1 MSNVVVDTESPEVSA
16 SASEAGVVEET
27 VEQTPITDEVQ
38 VTEAVEAQAETAPE
52 VPDKFAGKTT
62 DEIINSY
69 QNLEKE
75 LGRKAQEVG
84 ELRKL
89 SDSFLQAE
97 VSRQA
102 QPNPQTETSETLE
115 DTGPD
120 FFDDPNAAV
129 NQAIENHP
137 KFQEFQKFQAEQAQS
152 ASKAQLEQSHP
163 DFVDVVKDTKFQDW
177 VKGSPIRMQLFQA
190 ADAYNFDA
198 ANELLSTWKDR
209 AMIDKTQEVTEQAEA
224 ERKAALKAGTA
235 ESRTSTG
242 STGGGKTFKRA
253 DLIRLKMEDPAKYDS
268 MQQEIFA
275 AYTDGRVT

>member
-16 SASEAGVVEET
+16 VEET
-27 VEQTPITDEVQ
+27 VEQPITDEVQ
-38 VTEAVEAQAETAPE
+38 TTEAVEAQAEAAPE

-97 VSRQA
+97 VSRQQ
-102 QPNPQTETSETLE
+102 QPNPPTETSETLE
-115 DTGPD
+115 DTGTD
-120 FFDDPNAAV
+120 FFDDPNKAV

-137 KFQEFQKFQAEQAQS
+137 KFQEFQKFQQEQAQS

-163 DFVDVVKDTKFQDW
+163 DFVDVVQDAKFQEW
-177 VKGSPIRMQLFQA
+177 VKGSPIRVQLFQA

-209 AMIDKTQEVTEQAEA
+209 SMISKTQEVTEQAEA

-235 ESRTSTG
+235 ESRSSTG
-242 STGGGKTFKRA
+242 SSTGGGKTFKRA

-275 AYTDGRVT
+275 AYSEGRVT

>member
-16 SASEAGVVEET
+16 VEET
-27 VEQTPITDEVQ
+27 VEQPITDEVQ
-38 VTEAVEAQAETAPE
+38 TTEAVEAQAEAAPE

-115 DTGPD
+115 EQTGPD

-137 KFQEFQKFQAEQAQS
+137 
-152 ASKAQLEQSHP
+152 
-163 DFVDVVKDTKFQDW
+163 
-177 VKGSPIRMQLFQA
+177 
-190 ADAYNFDA
+190 
-198 ANELLSTWKDR
+198 
-209 AMIDKTQEVTEQAEA
+209 
-224 ERKAALKAGTA
+224 
-235 ESRTSTG
+235 
-242 STGGGKTFKRA
+242 
-253 DLIRLKMEDPAKYDS
+253 
-268 MQQEIFA
+268 
-275 AYTDGRVT
+275 